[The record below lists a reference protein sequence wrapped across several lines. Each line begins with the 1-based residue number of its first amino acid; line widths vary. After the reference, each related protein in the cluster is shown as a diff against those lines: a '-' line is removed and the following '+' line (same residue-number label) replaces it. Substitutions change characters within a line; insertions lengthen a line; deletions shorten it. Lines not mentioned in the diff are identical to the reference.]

1 MYSVVVG
8 VFLPS
13 DATDSIFGRLTIELL
28 RMHAYTY
35 CKYGNPNHQHPEQL
49 KSTKLKILKSYDR
62 HETERPELLEKRKA
76 AR

>member
-13 DATDSIFGRLTIELL
+13 DATDSIFGHYTKL
-28 RMHAYTY
+28 AYI
-35 CKYGNPNHQHPEQL
+35 HVLQIW
-49 KSTKLKILKSYDR
+49 KSKSPTPRTTQIDKLKILKSYDR
-62 HETERPELLEKRKA
+62 HETERPELLEKKKA